1 MRCTRRGG
9 CGSRAPV
16 THAAGRSF
24 PVGYDVDADDDDEED
39 SDEEDSDE
47 DEEEDGLRPRKKSGA
62 CAAAPPCAEQA
73 ARPQTDSTLF
83 IPCAHASPGMRPA
96 SPRAGVVIKELPAGA
111 GGDDDEEDEEDE
123 EESEDDAPPAAAGRG
138 KPNPAD
144 HAKNFLPLSGDK
156 KRPAAAPTT
165 ATPPAKK
172 AAPSPA
178 PAAAPAAAAKPAAS
192 PAAAGKV
199 GSQFSDGPAG
209 TLGSRKFDN
218 GLEIINLAAGKP
230 DGKVALMGKRC
241 VRERAFV
248 AKQRQRSRRL

>member
-1 MRCTRRGG
+1 MC
-9 CGSRAPV
+9 
-16 THAAGRSF
+16 H
-24 PVGYDVDADDDDEED
+24 
-39 SDEEDSDE
+39 
-47 DEEEDGLRPRKKSGA
+47 
-62 CAAAPPCAEQA
+62 
-73 ARPQTDSTLF
+73 
-83 IPCAHASPGMRPA
+83 A

-111 GGDDDEEDEEDE
+111 GDDEDEEDEEDE
-123 EESEDDAPPAAAGRG
+123 EESEDDAPPASAGRG

-241 VRERAFV
+241 VRERKPSF
-248 AKQRQRSRRL
+248 AKQRRPLRRL